1 MQMLSFLAV
10 SKFYWYNNNNGRRIV
25 MKNWVIEFLSQWK
38 LIVYNQFKS
47 GQALFILCSMLIWFV
62 YYLFL
67 IQLGLRLVIS
77 HMVSYFTCLRRTN
90 RVDDIFLVDG
100 AADEDC
106 KESEELSSRYFLFYF
121 IMKYMKRHSFKVFRK
136 ISQ

>member
-1 MQMLSFLAV
+1 M
-10 SKFYWYNNNNGRRIV
+10 
-25 MKNWVIEFLSQWK
+25 
-38 LIVYNQFKS
+38 
-47 GQALFILCSMLIWFV
+47 
-62 YYLFL
+62 
-67 IQLGLRLVIS
+67 IS